1 MPISV
6 SRSSISVCTRLLG
19 SLDVFIDKADAH
31 CTARKIDPDALLLAR
46 LFPDMY
52 HFTRQVQA
60 TTDQARNIVR
70 LVGGEPPKYENTEK
84 TFADLK
90 GRVAKT
96 VTFLGSLDV
105 AQLDSSADTEIALP
119 MGGQTMQMSGTDY
132 LLNLV
137 LPNFYFHLTAA
148 YSILRHNGVE
158 VGKRDFLAFR

>member
-1 MPISV
+1 MSISV
-6 SRSSISVCTRLLG
+6 SRSSVGVCTRLLG
-19 SLDVFIDKADAH
+19 SLSVFIDKADAH
-31 CTARKIDPDALLLAR
+31 STARKLDPDALLVAR
-46 LFPDMY
+46 LYPDMY

-70 LVGGEPPKYENTEK
+70 LLGAEPPKYENSEK

-96 VTFLGSLDV
+96 MTFLGSLDA
-105 AQLDSSADTEIALP
+105 AQLDASADTQIALP
-119 MGGQTMQMSGTDY
+119 MGGQTMQMSGADY

-148 YSILRHNGVE
+148 YSILRHNGVD
-158 VGKRDFLAFR
+158 VGKRDFLALR